1 MSSSGTEGESFMAKL
16 LLHYF
21 KKSLCYL
28 ATGSTALFIAACY
41 GPRISYYGTWNLT
54 IRDAENKPVKGLTV
68 KPVCM
73 YTKEGNNADTLGC
86 GVTDE
91 NGMVN
96 LQMASFT
103 KGTPDTFVAVI
114 QGASQK
120 ETDID
125 TAVSTQQIKPTEIVL
140 DITR

>member
-1 MSSSGTEGESFMAKL
+1 MVKL
-16 LLHYF
+16 LFHYF

-73 YTKEGNNADTLGC
+73 YTKEGNNADTLGS

-91 NGMVN
+91 HGMVN
-96 LQMASFT
+96 LQIASFT
-103 KGTPDTFVAVI
+103 KRTPDTFVALI
-114 QGASQK
+114 HDTTQNG
-120 ETDID
+120 TGID
-125 TAVSTQQIKPTEIVL
+125 TIIATKQIKPTEIVL
-140 DITR
+140 DVTR